1 MSDEVTVYVGR
12 DGMDS
17 LEATASTL
25 ETTVRDSLGVVV
37 DNRGTPVHVHCRLA
51 GDLAEIAALEQ
62 SNYYVEADSEAFIPV
77 HVDDVSLTR
86 DVEGT
91 LEISTGY
98 GANAMTIDATV
109 TTGPEPVDVDE
120 TFASPKRSETESSSI
135 ESIARRFG
143 LDAATLAV
151 LALGVVALA
160 VAYATTAIVG
170 GLAAVVGVGA
180 VGVGVIVAL
189 WLLYSG

>member
-1 MSDEVTVYVGR
+1 
-12 DGMDS
+12 MDS

-51 GDLAEIAALEQ
+51 GDLAEIATLEQ

-77 HVDDVSLTR
+77 RVDDVSLNR

-98 GANAMTIDATV
+98 GANAVTIDATV
-109 TTGPEPVDVDE
+109 TTGPAPVDVDE
-120 TFASPKRSETESSSI
+120 TFASPKRSESESSPL
-135 ESIARRFG
+135 ESVARRIG

-170 GLAAVVGVGA
+170 GPAVVVGVGA
-180 VGVGVIVAL
+180 VGVGVVVAL

>member
-25 ETTVRDSLGVVV
+25 ETTVEDSLGVVV

-62 SNYYVEADSEAFIPV
+62 SNYYVEADNEAFVPI
-77 HVDDVSLTR
+77 HVETVSLDR
-86 DVEGT
+86 DIEGT

-98 GANAMTIDATV
+98 GANAVTIDARV
-109 TTGPEPVDVDE
+109 TTGPAPVDVDE
-120 TFASPKRSETESSSI
+120 TFASPKRTESEPTLL
-135 ESIARRFG
+135 ES
-143 LDAATLAV
+143 AASLIRVEPGSLAV

-160 VAYATTAIVG
+160 VAVATTAVVG
-170 GLAAVVGVGA
+170 GPAAVAGVGA
-180 VGVGVIVAL
+180 VGIGVIVAL